1 MEIAESCLVELA
13 LLLLHEF
20 VEWLLSFVMVQSCA
34 LLAILGIIDYN
45 NLLMAVL
52 SVYEFLP

>member
-1 MEIAESCLVELA
+1 MELA

-20 VEWLLSFVMVQSCA
+20 VEWLLSFLMVQSCA

-45 NLLMAVL
+45 NLFMVVL